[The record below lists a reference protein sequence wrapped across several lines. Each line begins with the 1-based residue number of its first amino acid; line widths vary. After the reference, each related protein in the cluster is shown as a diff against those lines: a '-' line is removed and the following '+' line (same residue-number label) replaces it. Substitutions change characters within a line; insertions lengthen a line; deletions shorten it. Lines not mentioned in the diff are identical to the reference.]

1 MTRCALVTGG
11 GTGIGAAV
19 ARRLAADGYQV
30 VVAGRRME
38 PLEAVAGEIGGR
50 AVPADCGDRL
60 GAEAAVRG
68 AVDAHGGLDALAWCA
83 GISGGGDVV
92 EQDPDG
98 WDEVLRVNLTGFY
111 LTARAALPH
120 LVERRGAVAAVSS
133 VSALSAGAGSAAY
146 CTSKAGL
153 NMVVKSIAVD
163 FGPRGVRANAVCPG
177 WIRTAMADG
186 SMDDLAALRGTD
198 REGAYALATR
208 PAPIGRA
215 GDPGEVAGLVAWLL
229 SPEAAYVNG
238 SVITVDGG
246 MSAVEVG
253 LMGFQEVESR

>member
-1 MTRCALVTGG
+1 VTRCALVTGG

-19 ARRLAADGYQV
+19 ARRLAADGYSV
-30 VVAGRRME
+30 VVAGRRSA
-38 PLEAVAGEIGGR
+38 PIDQVAAETGGLP
-50 AVPADCGDRL
+50 VVADCGERA
-60 GAEAAVRG
+60 GAERAAAAAVE
-68 AVDAHGGLDALAWCA
+68 AYGGIDALAWCA
-83 GISGGGDVV
+83 GIAGGGDVV
-92 EQDPDG
+92 EQEPDG

-111 LTARAALPH
+111 LTARAVLPH

-133 VSALSAGAGSAAY
+133 VAGLRAGAASAAY
-146 CTSKAGL
+146 SVSKAGL
-153 NMVVKSIAVD
+153 NMAVKSIAVD

-208 PAPIGRA
+208 PAPARRP
-215 GDPGEVAGLVAWLL
+215 GDPDEVAALVAWLL
-229 SPEAAYVNG
+229 SPAAAYVNG
-238 SVITVDGG
+238 SVVTVDGG

-253 LMGFQEVESR
+253 LMEFGQ

>member
-1 MTRCALVTGG
+1 MTRSVLVTGG
-11 GTGIGAAV
+11 GSGIGAAV
-19 ARRLAADGYQV
+19 ARRLAADGYDV
-30 VVAGRRME
+30 VVAGRRPR
-38 PLEAVAGEIGGR
+38 PLEEVAAEIGGL
-50 AVPADCGDRL
+50 AVPADCGDRE
-60 GAEAAVRG
+60 GAEAAVQ
-68 AVDAHGGLDALAWCA
+68 ATVDAHGGIDALAWCA
-83 GISGGGDVV
+83 GIAGGGDVV
-92 EQDPDG
+92 EQDPSG

-120 LVERRGAVAAVSS
+120 LVERRGAIAAVSS
-133 VSALSAGAGSAAY
+133 VSALSAGAASAAY

-163 FGPRGVRANAVCPG
+163 FGGRGVRANAVCPG

-198 REGAYALATR
+198 RQGAYALATR
-208 PAPIGRA
+208 PAPARRA
-215 GDPGEVAGLVAWLL
+215 GEPDEVAGLVAWLL
-229 SPEAAYVNG
+229 SPAASYVNG

-253 LMGFQEVESR
+253 LMGFQE

>member
-19 ARRLAADGYQV
+19 ARRLAADGYEV
-30 VVAGRRME
+30 IVAGRRPA
-38 PLEAVAGEIGGR
+38 PLKAVADEIDGL
-50 AVPADCGDRL
+50 AVAADCGDRA
-60 GAEAAVRG
+60 GAQRAVQF
-68 AVDAHGGLDALAWCA
+68 AVDARGGLDALAWCA
-83 GISGGGDVV
+83 GIAGGGDVV

-120 LVERRGAVAAVSS
+120 LVERRGALVAVSS
-133 VSALSAGAGSAAY
+133 VSALSAGAESAAY

-153 NMVVKSIAVD
+153 NMTVQSIAVD

-208 PAPIGRA
+208 PAPARR
-215 GDPGEVAGLVAWLL
+215 PGEPDEVAGLVSWLL
-229 SPEAAYVNG
+229 SPAAAYVNG

-253 LMGFQEVESR
+253 LMGFQE

>member
-19 ARRLAADGYQV
+19 ARRLAGDGYSV
-30 VVAGRRME
+30 VVAGRRSA
-38 PLEAVAGEIGGR
+38 PLDQVAAETGGLPVVADCADRSGAERAVA
-50 AVPADCGDRL
+50 
-60 GAEAAVRG
+60 AAVE
-68 AVDAHGGLDALAWCA
+68 AHGGIDALAWCA
-83 GISGGGDVV
+83 GIAGGGDVV

-120 LVERRGAVAAVSS
+120 LVERGGAMVAVSS
-133 VSALSAGAGSAAY
+133 VAGLRAGVESAAY

-153 NMVVKSIAVD
+153 NMAVKSVAVD

-186 SMDDLAALRGTD
+186 SMDELAALRGTD

-208 PAPIGRA
+208 PAPARRP
-215 GDPGEVAGLVAWLL
+215 GDPDEVAGLVAWLL
-229 SPEAAYVNG
+229 SPAAAYVNG
-238 SVITVDGG
+238 AVITVDGG

-253 LMGFQEVESR
+253 LMEFGE